1 MPRNSVGDAKFWRS
15 RAEKARATAED
26 FKHRDAKEMWNR
38 IADDYERLAKHAERR
53 RLSGSE

>member
-1 MPRNSVGDAKFWRS
+1 MPRNSVDDAKFWRS

-26 FKHRDAKEMWNR
+26 FKHHDAKEIWNR